1 MLGAFL
7 WDPRFVVA
15 AGLGVILSAVYMLW
29 MFQRVYLGNV
39 TNEENETLPDL
50 KPREWASVVPLCAIA
65 IVMGVFPTIFLTP
78 MEPAVQRVVAQ
89 VQSVQ
94 PLRVENSESERQK
107 AKVKSQTS
115 RDKFDVTGI
124 KYQVPVP

>member
-1 MLGAFL
+1 MNKAAIGVVGVLL
-7 WDPRFVVA
+7 VVA

-39 TNEENETLPDL
+39 TNEENETLQDL
-50 KPREWASVVPLCAIA
+50 KPREWASVVPLCAMA
-65 IVMGVFPTIFLTP
+65 IGMGVFPSIFLKP

-94 PLRVENSESERQK
+94 PLRVSNEVPK
-107 AKVKSQTS
+107 
-115 RDKFDVTGI
+115 
-124 KYQVPVP
+124 QVEP